1 LALTPGTRLG
11 PYEILSAI
19 GAGGMGEVYRAHD
32 ARLGRDVALKV
43 LLAATTADPDRLRR
57 FEQESRA
64 TAALNHPNIVAVFD
78 VGTADGVRFVVSELL
93 EGETLRDRL
102 KTGAIPLRKAIE
114 WGGQLT
120 RGLAAAHEKGI
131 VHRDLKPENLFIT
144 RDGSLKILDFGIAK
158 LMESA
163 AASGAT
169 MTPTLQVGTTPGM
182 VLGTI
187 GYMSP
192 EQVRGLSV
200 DHRSDIF
207 SVGAVLYE
215 MVSGRRAFSGAS
227 PADTMSAILNAD
239 PAEFANG
246 DAPVPPV
253 LDRII
258 RRCLEKNPDER
269 FSSARDVAFSID
281 AANAPTQGTDRVAAV
296 DAATPARRSAI
307 SPVGIAAALI
317 VGLAIGGAAMWYVT
331 RTQPRT
337 PVRFH
342 QLTFRRGTVTSAR
355 FSPDGETVVYS
366 AAWEGQPPELFS
378 TRVGSVGERPMGIQG
393 QLLSISRTGEM
404 ALLLDVKNRSNWI
417 ETGTLARASLGGGA
431 PREIVRDVGGADWS
445 ADGQQ
450 LAITRFLPAENRWR
464 LEYPV
469 GTVIHETE
477 KWIDRPR
484 LSRDGSG
491 ILLIEHPADGD
502 NRGVVVLITLKGE
515 RKVLTPEYGAVVGC
529 AWSANGDEVWF
540 SAAVAGSH
548 HELLAVRPG
557 GQVRSLESAPAS
569 IGIEDAR
576 ADGAVLLQS
585 TSLRA
590 RMFAKTSTESSEREL
605 TWFDYPILTD
615 MSSDGRLI
623 LFNEEG
629 EGGGLHYSVFVRAI
643 SGAGAVRIAEGNG
656 LRLSPDRQSVLT
668 SRPTEPPNQFWI
680 VPVGAGEATSI
691 SVPATLSVVGRP
703 RWFPDGKR
711 LLFIAVERGHQQR
724 SYEFTIASG
733 ALRPITPEGVVGTIV
748 SPDGRKIV
756 VAGTDGTRLVW
767 SVDRGELA
775 AIRGWSLRDAVAGW
789 AGDGQSLFVSAA
801 LAGHRRDLA
810 RLDLATG
817 RRELMTT
824 FGPSDQSGLMS
835 FSAPMVS
842 ADGRTFVYRYDQGLS
857 DLFLASGLK

>member
-1 LALTPGTRLG
+1 MTVTPGTRLG
-11 PYEILSAI
+11 PYEIVSAI
-19 GAGGMGEVYRAHD
+19 GAGGMGEVHRAHD
-32 ARLGRDVALKV
+32 TRLGRDVALKV
-43 LLAATTADPDRLRR
+43 LLAPTAADPDRLRR
-57 FEQESRA
+57 FGQEARA

-78 VGTADGVRFVVSELL
+78 VGTENGVSFVVSELL

-102 KTGAIPLRKAIE
+102 TAGPVPLRKAIE

-120 RGLAAAHEKGI
+120 RGLAAAHDKGI

-158 LMESA
+158 LMETS

-182 VLGTI
+182 VVGTI

-192 EQVRGLSV
+192 EQVRGLPV

-239 PAEFANG
+239 PAEFANA

-258 RRCLEKNPDER
+258 RRCLEKSADER

-281 AANAPTQGTDRVAAV
+281 AAGAPTHGTSRSLAAV
-296 DAATPARRSAI
+296 DAPPRRSA
-307 SPVGIAAALI
+307 VGWGGIAAAVI
-317 VGLAIGGAAMWYVT
+317 VGLAIGGPATWLVT
-331 RTQPRT
+331 RAKPAA
-337 PVRFH
+337 PARFR
-342 QLTFRRGTVTSAR
+342 QLTFRRGTATAAR

-366 AAWEGQPPELFS
+366 AAWEGQPAELYS

-393 QLLSISRTGEM
+393 QLLAISKSGEM

-445 ADGQQ
+445 ADGQ
-450 LAITRFLPAENRWR
+450 LAITRVLPEQNRWR
-464 LEYPV
+464 LEYPS

-484 LSRDGSG
+484 LSRDGSA

-502 NRGVVVLITLKGE
+502 NRGVIVLITLKGE

-529 AWSANGDEVWF
+529 AWSPNGDEAWF
-540 SAAVAGSH
+540 SAASVGSH
-548 HELLAVRPG
+548 HDLLAVRPG
-557 GQVRSLESAPAS
+557 GAVRSLESAPAS

-585 TSLRA
+585 TSVRA
-590 RMFAKTSTESSEREL
+590 RMFAKTSESAAEREL
-605 TWFDYPILTD
+605 TWFDFPILTD
-615 MSSDGRLI
+615 ISTDGSLI

-629 EGGGLHYSVFVRAI
+629 DGGGLNYSAFVRAT
-643 SGAGAVRIAEGNG
+643 SGAPAVRIADGHG
-656 LRLSPDRQSVLT
+656 LRLSPDRQSVLM
-668 SRPTEPPNQFWI
+668 SRPTEPANQFWI
-680 VPVGAGEATSI
+680 VPVGAGEEKGI
-691 SVPATLSVVGRP
+691 SVPASYSILGRP

-711 LLFIAVERGHQQR
+711 LLFIAVERGRQQR

-733 ALRPITPEGVVGTIV
+733 ALRPLTPEGVAGTIV
-748 SPDGRKIV
+748 SPDGRKL
-756 VAGTDGTRLVW
+756 VAAGAGGKRLVW
-767 SVDRGELA
+767 SFDSGESA
-775 AIRGWSLRDAVAGW
+775 PVRGWSPEDGIAGW
-789 AGDGQSLFVSAA
+789 AGDGRSLFVSAA
-801 LAGHRRDLA
+801 LPGHRRDLA

-817 RRELMTT
+817 RR
-824 FGPSDQSGLMS
+824 
-835 FSAPMVS
+835 
-842 ADGRTFVYRYDQGLS
+842 
-857 DLFLASGLK
+857 